1 VRFPPSPDPIADPQ
15 GYQEHLLGLLGEDD
29 PAEVQS
35 GTPDSFRA
43 LVEVAASDAAT
54 NPDPTEWSVLQCLA
68 HLTDAELVLSGR
80 YRWILAHD
88 EPPLLGYDQ
97 DLWVDGLHDPPE
109 SSEALLAVFEP
120 LRIANIDLWRRTPQ
134 DRRDCLGMHEERGPE
149 SFELTFRLAAGHD
162 RFHLAQAERAL
173 AAVRG

>member
-1 VRFPPSPDPIADPQ
+1 VPVPVSPDPIADPQ
-15 GYQEHLLGLLGEDD
+15 GYQQHLLGLLGEDD

-35 GTPDSFRA
+35 GTAEAFRA

-68 HLTDAELVLSGR
+68 HLTDAELVVSGR
-80 YRWILAHD
+80 YRWILAQD

-97 DLWVDGLHDPPE
+97 DLWVDGLHRPPE
-109 SSEALLAVFEP
+109 SPDVLLAVFEP
-120 LRIANIDLWRRTPQ
+120 LRAANIDLWRRTP
-134 DRRDCLGMHEERGPE
+134 RDQRARVGMHAERGPE

-162 RFHLAQAERAL
+162 RFHLAQSERAL